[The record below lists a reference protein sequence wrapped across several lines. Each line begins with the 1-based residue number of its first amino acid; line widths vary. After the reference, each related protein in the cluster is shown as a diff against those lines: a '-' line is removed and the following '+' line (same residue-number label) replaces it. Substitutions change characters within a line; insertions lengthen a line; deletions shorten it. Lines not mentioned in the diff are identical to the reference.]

1 MRFDV
6 GTINTGDTAW
16 VLVHRLRVTPVEEV
30 EEVDTT
36 QHGEVAYRLF

>member
-30 EEVDTT
+30 DTT